1 MLLKSLELQGFK
13 TFPEKTVLKFNK
25 GLTTVVGP
33 NGSGKSN
40 ISDAIRWVL
49 GEQSTKALRCSKMED
64 VIFNGTP
71 YKKPKG
77 FAQVTLNID
86 NKDRKLAFED
96 DEVSITR
103 RYYRSGESEYLINHE
118 VVRMKDIH
126 ELFMDTGLGK
136 DGYSIISQGKIDDI
150 VASKSEDR
158 REIFEEAAGISK
170 YRYRK
175 TEAERKLERANE
187 NLIRITD
194 ILSELEKQVGP
205 LFEQSEK
212 AKKYL
217 ALFEEFKKLQ
227 IGLWL
232 YDLEKSNDLIEK
244 EENNLRIFQN
254 QYDEVES
261 QINNIIKDTE
271 DISKSINE
279 HTSKL
284 DELRRDISTSDNLS
298 TKENGEISVLDND
311 ILHNNDRI
319 VRVKTEIEEINGS
332 FKNTDETL
340 EKYASENE
348 KLQKCILEIESEL
361 EVSKEKQANVL
372 EKEESL
378 KSELEKIEKEEKA
391 LTEELNQCKID
402 KISSKASIREQTER
416 QEKILK
422 TENECKIKE
431 EELNE
436 QFSKIQNN
444 IEKFNADFENFSK
457 KVNDKENYINKLKKD
472 IDEKKNE
479 ISSIRLS
486 SEEFR
491 RRAELLENME
501 NNLEGFSLSVKFIM
515 SETKKGKT
523 SGVYG
528 PVSKLI
534 SVPKEYSV
542 AIETAAIS
550 YMQNIIVK
558 TQEDAKKLIKLLKE
572 KKIGRATFLPVSTI
586 KGKELTESEFKKYD
600 GFIGVASSLCEC
612 KTEFREILK
621 YILGRILVVDNIDNA
636 TKLAN
641 SVFLKYKIVTLDGQV
656 INAGGSLTGGAKVK
670 NAGVLNREKDIIE
683 NRNKEKFFNEKLI
696 QENENLKKLF
706 LKLNESNEEFSK
718 LKSLLEERKKSQ
730 VDLTLELNRVKFSLT
745 TIQNNLKNIENEK
758 INFDENI
765 KELNLKNQ
773 KAGENEEEINLK
785 LESKLIEKQKL
796 NDEINKMNLQK
807 EEVNKELY
815 NINLK
820 LFSQK
825 KDKESIESKIENIE
839 NQKSENVKKIETLK
853 SEIEVLEVK
862 NKEIEIEIQNKKENI
877 ITLKENA
884 KKSEIDIEKLTK
896 ERLDLEQKI
905 TNFRNT
911 EREKTSEKEKLS
923 LEISKLQDKKENL
936 QNNYDAIISSLWDEY
951 ELTRREAKSAF
962 SIVENTSKSSKN
974 LNDLK
979 IKIRALGTVNVA
991 AVEEYKE
998 VSGRYE
1004 FLKSQVEDIEK
1015 SKKELIKLIFNL
1027 TSQMKDLFSE
1037 RFKEINRN
1045 FNIVFKELFGG
1056 GQAELKITEP
1066 EDILNSGIDIIVN
1079 PPGKIVTNLELLS
1092 GGEKAF
1098 VSIALYFAIMKVNP
1112 SPFCVLDEIEAA
1124 LDEGNVNRFASYL
1137 RKICDKT
1144 QFIAISHRR
1153 GTMEEADVLYGVT
1166 MQNEGISKLLELN
1179 ISQIDEK
1186 FLKE

>member
-25 GLTTVVGP
+25 GITTVVGP

-86 NKDRKLAFED
+86 NKDRKLAFEN
-96 DEVSITR
+96 DEVSVTR
-103 RYYRSGESEYLINHE
+103 RYYRSGESEYLINQE
-118 VVRMKDIH
+118 TVRMKDIH

-217 ALFEEFKKLQ
+217 ALSEEFKKLQ

-261 QINNIIKDTE
+261 QINKIISDTE

-279 HTSKL
+279 RTSKL
-284 DELRRDISTSDNLS
+284 DELRRAISTSDNLS
-298 TKENGEISVLDND
+298 TKENGEISVLNND
-311 ILHNNDRI
+311 ILHNNERI
-319 VRVKTEIEEINGS
+319 VRVKSEIENINNS
-332 FKNTDETL
+332 FKDTDETL
-340 EKYASENE
+340 EKYLSENGNL
-348 KLQKCILEIESEL
+348 KKCILEIEDEL
-361 EVSKEKQANVL
+361 EVSKEKQASVL
-372 EKEESL
+372 EKENSVKVEI
-378 KSELEKIEKEEKA
+378 EKIEKEEKT
-391 LTEELNQCKID
+391 LTEDLNKFKIE
-402 KISSKASIREQTER
+402 KISSKASIAEQSQR

-422 TENECKIKE
+422 DEEDYKIKE
-431 EELNE
+431 QNLKKELFKL
-436 QFSKIQNN
+436 QDSIKD
-444 IEKFNADFENFSK
+444 FNVDFEVFSK
-457 KVNDKENYINKLKKD
+457 KVADKENYINKLKKE

-479 ISSIRLS
+479 ISSIKLS
-486 SEEFR
+486 AEEFK
-491 RRAELLENME
+491 RRAELLENIE
-501 NNLEGFSLSVKFIM
+501 NNLEGFSLSVKYIM
-515 SETKKGKT
+515 SETKKGNI

-534 SVPKEYSV
+534 NTPKEYSV
-542 AIETAAIS
+542 AVETAAIS
-550 YMQNIIVK
+550 YMQNIVVK
-558 TQEDAKKLIKLLKE
+558 TQDGAKKLIKLLKE

-586 KGKELTESEFKKYD
+586 KGKELTDSEFKNHN

-612 KTEFREILK
+612 KNEFREILK

-641 SVFLKYKIVTLDGQV
+641 SISFKYKIVTLDGQV

-670 NAGVLNREKDIIE
+670 SSGVLNREKDIIAY
-683 NRNKEKFFNEKLI
+683 RSKEKSLNERLNLENEKLKD
-696 QENENLKKLF
+696 LCSKLNVSSEELAD
-706 LKLNESNEEFSK
+706 LKLKLEEKKKIQLGFSLEKSRVELNLSSVESALKNIDNEKFNFNDKIKELK
-718 LKSLLEERKKSQ
+718 LKSEQAE
-730 VDLTLELNRVKFSLT
+730 
-745 TIQNNLKNIENEK
+745 KNENEVSLK
-758 INFDENI
+758 IKSFADE
-765 KELNLKNQ
+765 KE
-773 KAGENEEEINLK
+773 
-785 LESKLIEKQKL
+785 KL
-796 NDEINKMNLQK
+796 NSEMEKINLQK
-807 EEVNKELY
+807 EEVNKKLY
-815 NINLK
+815 EVNLK
-820 LFSQK
+820 VFSLK
-825 KDKESIESKIENIE
+825 KDEESVKNNIENLE
-839 NQKSENVKKIETLK
+839 NQKSENIKKIESLNL
-853 SEIEVLEVK
+853 EIDDIEAK

-877 ITLKENA
+877 INLKENA
-884 KKSEIDIEKLTK
+884 SKNEINIEKLTK
-896 ERLDLEQKI
+896 ERMDLEQKI

-911 EREKTSEKEKLS
+911 EREKTSEKEKLT

-936 QNNYDAIISSLWDEY
+936 QNSYDTIISSLWDEY
-951 ELTRREAKSAF
+951 ELTRREAKNAF
-962 SIVENTSKSSKN
+962 AIVENTSKSSKN

-1004 FLKSQVEDIEK
+1004 FLKSQIEDIEK
-1015 SKKELIKLIFNL
+1015 SKKELTKLIFNL
-1027 TSQMKDLFSE
+1027 TRQMKDLFSE

-1056 GQAELKITEP
+1056 GQSELKITEP

-1137 RKICDKT
+1137 RRICDKT

-1166 MQNEGISKLLELN
+1166 MQNEGISKLLELD
-1179 ISQIDEK
+1179 ISQMDEK

>member
-13 TFPEKTVLKFNK
+13 TFPEKTILKFNK

-86 NKDRKLAFED
+86 NKDRKLAYEN

-103 RYYRSGESEYLINHE
+103 RYYRSGESEYLINQE

-217 ALFEEFKKLQ
+217 ALSEEFKKLQ

-261 QINNIIKDTE
+261 KINKIISDTE

-284 DELRRDISTSDNLS
+284 DELKRAISTSDNLS
-298 TKENGEISVLDND
+298 TKENGEISVLNND

-319 VRVKTEIEEINGS
+319 VRVKTEIENINNS

-340 EKYASENE
+340 EKYESENE
-348 KLQKCILEIESEL
+348 KLKKCISEIEEEL

-372 EKEESL
+372 EKENSVKVEI
-378 KSELEKIEKEEKA
+378 EKIEKEEKT
-391 LTEELNQCKID
+391 LTQELNKCKID
-402 KISSKASIREQTER
+402 KISSEASITEQNQR

-422 TENECKIKE
+422 SEKEYKEKEKDLENE
-431 EELNE
+431 
-436 QFSKIQNN
+436 FSKIQDN
-444 IEKFNADFENFSK
+444 IEKFNVDFEDFSK
-457 KVNDKENYINKLKKD
+457 KVVDRENNINKLKKE

-501 NNLEGFSLSVKFIM
+501 NNLEGFSLSVKYIM
-515 SETKKGKT
+515 SETKKGRT
-523 SGVYG
+523 FGVYG

-534 SVPKEYSV
+534 NVPKEYSV
-542 AIETAAIS
+542 AVETAAIS
-550 YMQNIIVK
+550 YMQNIVVK
-558 TQEDAKKLIKLLKE
+558 TQDDAKKLIKLLKE

-586 KGKELTESEFKKYD
+586 KGKELADSEFKNHD
-600 GFIGVASSLCEC
+600 GFIGVASNLCEC
-612 KTEFREILK
+612 KNEFREILK

-670 NAGVLNREKDIIE
+670 NTGVLNREKDILE
-683 NRNKEKFFNEKLI
+683 NRNKEKLFNEKLI
-696 QENENLKKLF
+696 SENENLNKLNS
-706 LKLNESNEEFSK
+706 KLNESNEEYSK
-718 LKSLLEERKKSQ
+718 LKLELEEKKKSQ
-730 VDLTLELNRVKFSLT
+730 VDLTLELNRVKFNLTSL
-745 TIQNNLKNIENEK
+745 QNNLKNIENEK
-758 INFDENI
+758 LNFEENI
-765 KELNLKNQ
+765 RKLNLKNQ
-773 KAGENEEEINLK
+773 KAGENEKEISLK
-785 LESKLIEKQKL
+785 IESKIMEKQKL
-796 NDEINKMNLQK
+796 NEEREKINLQK
-807 EEVNKELY
+807 ETVNKELY
-815 NINLK
+815 DINLK

-825 KDKESIESKIENIE
+825 KDKESVENKIENVE
-839 NQKSENVKKIETLK
+839 NQKSENIKKIENLN
-853 SEIEVLEVK
+853 SEIVALENK

-877 ITLKENA
+877 INLKENIS
-884 KKSEIDIEKLTK
+884 KNEMDIEKLTK
-896 ERLDLEQKI
+896 ERMDLEQKI
-905 TNFRNT
+905 TDFRNT

-936 QNNYDAIISSLWDEY
+936 QNSYDTIISSLWDEY
-951 ELTRREAKSAF
+951 ELTRREAKNAF

-1015 SKKELIKLIFNL
+1015 SKKELTKLIFNL
-1027 TSQMKDLFSE
+1027 TRQMKDLFSE

-1124 LDEGNVNRFASYL
+1124 LDEGNVNRFAAYL

-1166 MQNEGISKLLELN
+1166 MQNEGISKLLALD
-1179 ISQIDEK
+1179 ISQMDEK

>member
-86 NKDRKLAFED
+86 NKDRKLAYEN
-96 DEVSITR
+96 DEVAVTR
-103 RYYRSGESEYLINHE
+103 RYYRSGESEYLINQE
-118 VVRMKDIH
+118 TVRMKDIH

-217 ALFEEFKKLQ
+217 ALSEEFKKLQ

-244 EENNLRIFQN
+244 EESNLRIFQN

-261 QINNIIKDTE
+261 QINKIISDTE

-284 DELRRDISTSDNLS
+284 DELRREISTSDNLS

-319 VRVKTEIEEINGS
+319 VRIKSEIEEINGS

-340 EKYASENE
+340 KKYASENE
-348 KLQKCILEIESEL
+348 KLQKCILEIENKL
-361 EVSKEKQANVL
+361 AFSKEKQENVL
-372 EKEESL
+372 EKENSL
-378 KSELEKIEKEEKA
+378 KSESEKIEKEEKA

-431 EELNE
+431 KELNDE
-436 QFSKIQNN
+436 LSKIQNN
-444 IEKFNADFENFSK
+444 IEKFNVNFDGFSK
-457 KVNDKENYINKLKKD
+457 KVNDKENYINKLKKE

-491 RRAELLENME
+491 RRAEFLENME

-515 SETKKGKT
+515 SETKKGRT
-523 SGVYG
+523 FGVYG

-534 SVPKEYSV
+534 NVPKEYSV
-542 AIETAAIS
+542 AVETAAIS

-558 TQEDAKKLIKLLKE
+558 TQDDAKKLIKLLKE

-586 KGKELTESEFKKYD
+586 KGKELADSEFKKYD
-600 GFIGVASSLCEC
+600 GFIGVASSLCDC
-612 KTEFREILK
+612 KTEFRKILK

-670 NAGVLNREKDIIE
+670 NTGVLNREKDIIE
-683 NRNKEKFFNEKLI
+683 NRNKEKVFNEKLI
-696 QENENLKKLF
+696 LENENLKKLF
-706 LKLNESNEEFSK
+706 SKLNESNEEFSK
-718 LKSLLEERKKSQ
+718 LKSLLEEKKKSQ
-730 VDLTLELNRVKFSLT
+730 VELTLELNRVKFSLT

-758 INFDENI
+758 ISFDENI

-785 LESKLIEKQKL
+785 IESKLIEKQKL
-796 NDEINKMNLQK
+796 NDEINKINLQK

-815 NINLK
+815 DISLK

-825 KDKESIESKIENIE
+825 KDKESIENKIENIE
-839 NQKSENVKKIETLK
+839 NQKNENIKKIETLK
-853 SEIEVLEVK
+853 SEIEALEIK
-862 NKEIEIEIQNKKENI
+862 NKKIEIEIQNKKENI
-877 ITLKENA
+877 VNLKENA
-884 KKSEIDIEKLTK
+884 KKSEIDIEKLTQ

-951 ELTRREAKSAF
+951 ELTRREAKNAF

-1015 SKKELIKLIFNL
+1015 SKKELTKLIFNL
-1027 TSQMKDLFSE
+1027 TRQMKDLFSE

-1124 LDEGNVNRFASYL
+1124 LDEGNVNRFAAYL

-1166 MQNEGISKLLELN
+1166 MQNEGISKLLALD
-1179 ISQIDEK
+1179 ISQMDEK